1 MHTICCLM
9 VATCFG
15 WLGSTERLRQ
25 WMPGALFTGLAV
37 PCATG
42 AGASTSGF
50 ALGGVGG
57 SSDGG
62 GLDEH
67 HKINSHGSHGGCR
80 ICRNHC
86 CAGNFRAGVFMIARV
101 DLNNRFRNIFRMRQ
115 DPWWRTYLR
124 YMLRTMRQNKTI
136 IDALI
141 SGRIVCK

>member
-15 WLGSTERLRQ
+15 WLVSTERLRQ
-25 WMPGALFTGLAV
+25 WTHGALFTGLTG

-42 AGASTSGF
+42 AEASTSGF
-50 ALGGVGG
+50 VLGGVGG

-62 GLDEH
+62 GLDEY
-67 HKINSHGSHGGCR
+67 HKINYRGSHGGCR

-86 CAGNFRAGVFMIARV
+86 CAGHFRAGVFMIARV

-115 DPWWRTYLR
+115 DPWWRKQLR
-124 YMLRTMRQNKTI
+124 YMLRTMRQNKAI